1 MGQEVSNQVDDS
13 TPPQTLSDRSL
24 EAVAQLILDGKARRI
39 VALTGAGISTA
50 AGSMSQHIYA

>member
-13 TPPQTLSDRSL
+13 TPPQTLNDRSL

-50 AGSMSQHIYA
+50 AGSTS